1 MATGRIYKALSGF
14 FYVKENDS
22 LLPCR
27 ARGKFKHEGVTPL
40 VGDEVEYI
48 STGGQG
54 IIDAVLPRKNEFL
67 RPPVA
72 NLDVLVIIAS
82 RAIPVTD
89 PFLVDKMTAIAEHNG
104 VEPVVLVNK
113 SDLIIGSSFADIY
126 RRAGFKTV
134 ETSAE
139 TGEGIDELRELLRGK
154 LCAFTGNSGVGKSSL
169 LNALD
174 DSFSIAVS
182 DVSLKLGRGKHTT
195 RHVELHETKD
205 GAIIADTPGF
215 SSFDTESAD
224 LRRAE
229 DLQYAFR
236 DFAPYIGECRFTGC
250 SHTKEQDCAV
260 LSALREGRI
269 EPTRHE
275 SYVRLYEKLKEK
287 KEWEHKK
294 GL

>member
-14 FYVKENDS
+14 YYVKENGE
-22 LLPCR
+22 PIQCR
-27 ARGKFKHEGVTPL
+27 ARGKIKHDGITPL
-40 VGDEVEYI
+40 VGDEVEYT
-48 STGGQG
+48 SLGGQG
-54 IIDAVLPRKNEFL
+54 VIDAVLPRKNEFS

-72 NLDVLVIIAS
+72 NIDILVIIAS

-104 VEPVVLVNK
+104 VEPIILVNK

-139 TGEGIDELRELLRGK
+139 TGEGVDELRELLRGK

-174 DSFSIAVS
+174 ESFSIAVS

-224 LRRAE
+224 LNKAE
-229 DLQYAFR
+229 DLQYSFR
-236 DFAPYIGECRFTGC
+236 DFAPFLGECRFTGC

-260 LSALREGRI
+260 LEAVRDGKI
-269 EPTRHE
+269 EKTRHA
-275 SYVRLYEKLKEK
+275 SYVRLYEKLKEN
-287 KEWEHKK
+287 KEWENKK
-294 GL
+294 S

>member
-14 FYVKENDS
+14 FYVKENDA
-22 LLPCR
+22 LIPCR

-40 VGDEVEYI
+40 VGDEVEY
-48 STGGQG
+48 SSLGGQG

-72 NLDVLVIIAS
+72 NIDVLVIIAS

-174 DSFSIAVS
+174 ESFSIAVS

-229 DLQYAFR
+229 ELQYAFR

>member
-14 FYVKENDS
+14 YYVKENGEPI
-22 LLPCR
+22 PCR
-27 ARGKFKHEGVTPL
+27 ARGKIKHDGITPL
-40 VGDEVEYI
+40 VGDEVEYT
-48 STGGQG
+48 SLGGQG
-54 IIDAVLPRKNEFL
+54 VIDAVLPRKNEFS

-72 NLDVLVIIAS
+72 NIDILVIIAS

-104 VEPVVLVNK
+104 VEPIILVNK

-139 TGEGIDELRELLRGK
+139 TGEGVDELREQLRGK

-174 DSFSIAVS
+174 ESFSIAVS

-224 LRRAE
+224 LNKAE
-229 DLQYAFR
+229 DLQYSFR
-236 DFAPYIGECRFTGC
+236 DFAPFLGECRFTGC

-260 LSALREGRI
+260 LEAVRDGKI
-269 EPTRHE
+269 EKTRHA
-275 SYVRLYEKLKEK
+275 SYVRLYEKLKEN
-287 KEWEHKK
+287 KEWENKK
-294 GL
+294 S